1 MNNKMIRMKQ
11 TFEIEGGK
19 LQITTTLIASLL
31 RDYFRKLMGE
41 SEVNIYVTEKKKEE
55 S

>member
-1 MNNKMIRMKQ
+1 MKQ
-11 TFEIEGGK
+11 TFEIEVGD
-19 LQITTTLIASLL
+19 LQITATLIVVLL